1 MVDEPSRSLGGEFE
15 RFRAVGLYDASS
27 ATAWQREDLLR
38 YLLERFSVDEIL
50 YWVERSNVTGVAARA
65 IDRPPP
71 LISADDAATRAG
83 VAVETIVDLRTALG
97 FPVVDPAAPSMP
109 ETVVE
114 DVKTFVFGAELYGQD
129 AALAFARVLGWS
141 AARVAEAARA
151 MFGDSIVRM
160 HDDVPTELQIAK
172 ANELG
177 IVAWTQ
183 VQSVMLH
190 LLAEHPLRNVGF
202 AEALVHGELRVALAF
217 VDLVSSTAWAESLDP
232 VEHSEALRRFEMRS
246 AALAADHGARLVKLI
261 GDEAMVVADDPAAL
275 CSVAIEICRM
285 ARTDPVLPD
294 ARGAVGYGSVT
305 ARDGDYFGPLVNAVA
320 RASKL
325 AEPGG
330 IVVTAEV
337 VRFLDPATWSTD
349 PIGSQELR
357 GVGENVYLSRATLLG
372 RDAPRVVG
380 TNDPRPPDAQPRFAR
395 PSGS

>member
-1 MVDEPSRSLGGEFE
+1 MVEEPGRSLGGEFE
-15 RFRAVGLYDASS
+15 RFRAAGIYDSSS
-27 ATAWQREDLLR
+27 ATASQREELLR

-50 YWVERSNVTGVAARA
+50 HWVERSNVTGVAARA

-71 LISADDAATRAG
+71 LISAGEAATRAG
-83 VAVETIVDLRTALG
+83 VTVETVVDLRTAMG
-97 FPVVDPAAPSMP
+97 FPVVDPADPSMP
-109 ETVVE
+109 ETVVD
-114 DVKTFVFGAELYGQD
+114 DVKTFVFGAELYGRD

-151 MFGDSIVRM
+151 MFGESIVRM
-160 HDDVPTELQIAK
+160 HHDERTELQIAK

-177 IVAWTQ
+177 IVAWMQ

-202 AEALVHGELRVALAF
+202 AEALVQGELRVAVAF
-217 VDLVSSTAWAESLDP
+217 VDLVSSTSWAESLDP
-232 VEHSEALRRFEMRS
+232 VAHSEALRRFEMRS
-246 AALAADHGARLVKLI
+246 AALAADRGARLVKLI
-261 GDEAMVVADDPAAL
+261 GDAAMVVADDPAAL
-275 CSVAIEICRM
+275 CSVATEICTM

-305 ARDGDYFGPLVNAVA
+305 ARDGDYFGSLVNEVA

-325 AEPGG
+325 AEAGG

-337 VRFLDPATWSTD
+337 VPFLDPATWSTD

-357 GVGENVYLSRATLLG
+357 GVGEDVYLSRATLLG
-372 RDAPRVVG
+372 RDAPIP
-380 TNDPRPPDAQPRFAR
+380 T
-395 PSGS
+395 GSP